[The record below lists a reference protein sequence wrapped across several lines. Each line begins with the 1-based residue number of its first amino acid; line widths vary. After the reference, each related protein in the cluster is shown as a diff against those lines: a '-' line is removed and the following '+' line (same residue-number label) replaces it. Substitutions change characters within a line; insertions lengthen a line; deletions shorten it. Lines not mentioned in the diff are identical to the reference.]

1 MGKARVENHDRIS
14 LSIVK
19 APGGTATADVDIDQ
33 NHKQTVFD
41 FDTAGDDVTFLW
53 TLPEGIDTSSGI
65 ELTLDYSADA
75 ADTFDLDLYAKKL
88 QEGTAIGTSV
98 QADYLASTTITT
110 AAGSVFHV
118 DQTLMPTLMSIQ
130 DMMPNEVI
138 SFEIERTDATNS
150 LFPFTIVVRYTSFA
164 IGEHVKK

>member
-1 MGKARVENHDRIS
+1 M
-14 LSIVK
+14 
-19 APGGTATADVDIDQ
+19 
-33 NHKQTVFD
+33 
-41 FDTAGDDVTFLW
+41 
-53 TLPEGIDTSSGI
+53 
-65 ELTLDYSADA
+65 
-75 ADTFDLDLYAKKL
+75 
-88 QEGTAIGTSV
+88 

-110 AAGSVFHV
+110 AAGSVFHI

-138 SFEIERTDATNS
+138 SFELERTDATNS